1 MGAIGEETDP
11 VASVAYTVYGISR
24 RRRIARAVALFA
36 GVLAVLFTASTLVR
50 ALVPDGSAD
59 SGAPARAKQERLP
72 RARGGEA
79 RPLSVPKP
87 LPPPASTPLM
97 VLNANGTSGVAT
109 SLAAQ
114 LRSRGYPTP
123 TVADAGRRGLPTMIM
138 YRPGWGR
145 SAQALARAVPG
156 VSYVSPLD
164 GMRTSDLGSA
174 VLVVI
179 LGK

>member
-1 MGAIGEETDP
+1 M
-11 VASVAYTVYGISR
+11 AYNVYGISR
-24 RRRIARAVALFA
+24 RRRIVRAVALVA
-36 GVLAVLFTASTLVR
+36 GVVALLFAVSSLVH

-59 SGAPARAKQERLP
+59 SGEPNPAKQEQAP

-156 VSYVSPLD
+156 VTYVSPLD
-164 GMRTSDLGSA
+164 GMRTSELGSA

>member
-1 MGAIGEETDP
+1 M
-11 VASVAYTVYGISR
+11 AYNVYGISQR
-24 RRRIARAVALFA
+24 RRVARALAAAALA
-36 GVLAVLFTASTLVR
+36 LVLVLAVSSGVR
-50 ALVPDGSAD
+50 ALVPDGAATE
-59 SGAPARAKQERLP
+59 APAQPAQQVVPGARSV
-72 RARGGEA
+72 RGGEA

-87 LPPPASTPLM
+87 LPAPASTPVM

-114 LRSRGYPTP
+114 LRGWGYPTP

-145 SAQALARAVPG
+145 SARVLAQTVPG
-156 VSYVSPLD
+156 VTYVSPLD
-164 GMRTSDLGSA
+164 GMRTDELGRA